1 MVLKL
6 GQFLDNDYD
15 HLDKTH
21 QYYKRGDYLAKFYSR
36 HAKVTQLNNQ
46 SKKKSEK

>member
-15 HLDKTH
+15 ELDETH
-21 QYYKRGDYLAKFYSR
+21 KEYKSHIY
-36 HAKVTQLNNQ
+36 VMPTNV
-46 SKKKSEK
+46 

>member
-15 HLDKTH
+15 ELDKTH
-21 QYYKRGDYLAKFYSR
+21 QYYKRGDFLAKVYSK
-36 HAKVTQLNNQ
+36 HAKVKHLQKEY
-46 SKKKSEK
+46 KKNHKK